1 MFGADKQETV
11 SRLLCRVSAIIAVT
25 ALLSSASADLRAQKG
40 TTEDVRAG
48 RVSEVSSDV
57 RIRRAAALLPTV
69 PLVAIEVV
77 DARTL
82 PTVLQTDVHGA
93 CAFIMKGVKRI
104 NVLSSCPSYQDAKT
118 SLLGAMQLA
127 AILEHEMA
135 HLNGANE
142 WQARLVELRIFRE
155 LLQRAP
161 MADLLPGMQY
171 AARVETAADAAKKK
185 LAADSMSAR

>member
-1 MFGADKQETV
+1 M
-11 SRLLCRVSAIIAVT
+11 
-25 ALLSSASADLRAQKG
+25 
-40 TTEDVRAG
+40 TEDVRAG

-104 NVLSSCPSYQDAKT
+104 NVLPPVPAIRTLRRACSLRCSSRPSSST
-118 SLLGAMQLA
+118 R
-127 AILEHEMA
+127 
-135 HLNGANE
+135 
-142 WQARLVELRIFRE
+142 WRI
-155 LLQRAP
+155 
-161 MADLLPGMQY
+161 
-171 AARVETAADAAKKK
+171 
-185 LAADSMSAR
+185 